1 MIIKHKLA
9 LKDFEFWS
17 GAKAHRDC
25 LSDTEMDKLEA
36 LIEEMYPNGIDE
48 TTLNDIF
55 WFEQDLIAEF
65 LGYEDFDND
74 IWNRR
79 H

>member
-1 MIIKHKLA
+1 MIIKHELA

-17 GAKAHRDC
+17 GAKAIRDC
-25 LSDTEMDKLEA
+25 LSDSEMDILES
-36 LIEEMYPNGIDE
+36 LIEEMYPDGIDK